1 MRAFAS
7 SLDSERIAMLLHQL
21 ASRWANDL
29 LPQARGSILN
39 LLWDGIVKEQVCAI
53 DSQSIIAH
61 ATDNTLNMEG
71 VMLNRINMSSLY
83 DPVPIQG
90 VSFNS
95 SQLTGL
101 NFANTT
107 LNKVSLDDAIL
118 DGLSFAGSALSTAT
132 FRNAV
137 ILDVDYTAANIDGA
151 DFTGVDSVEISIII
165 NGVVLL
171 GDSALGY
178 LKYGGAVLQAIPTKF
193 IYQHHPKFS
202 IVDKILLRL
211 SEQAIRQ
218 ERGLTQRGEAH
229 KDPVFAR
236 SFVSYL
242 KHVSIIE
249 QKRDD

>member
-1 MRAFAS
+1 M
-7 SLDSERIAMLLHQL
+7 
-21 ASRWANDL
+21 
-29 LPQARGSILN
+29 
-39 LLWDGIVKEQVCAI
+39 
-53 DSQSIIAH
+53 
-61 ATDNTLNMEG
+61 TLYPF
-71 VMLNRINMSSLY
+71 R
-83 DPVPIQG
+83 

-101 NFANTT
+101 NFSNTT
-107 LNKVSLDDAIL
+107 LNKVSFDDAIL
-118 DGLSFAGSALSTAT
+118 DGLNFAGSVLSTAT

-137 ILDVDYTAANIDGA
+137 ILDVDYTAATLDGA
-151 DFTGVDSVEISIII
+151 DFTGVDSVEISILI
-165 NGVVLL
+165 NGNVLL

-236 SFVSYL
+236 CFVNYL
-242 KHVSIIE
+242 KRVSIIE
-249 QKRDD
+249 QTRDGQVGPTPEGREIISQYIQGSDLPPLITSFLDENHYQ